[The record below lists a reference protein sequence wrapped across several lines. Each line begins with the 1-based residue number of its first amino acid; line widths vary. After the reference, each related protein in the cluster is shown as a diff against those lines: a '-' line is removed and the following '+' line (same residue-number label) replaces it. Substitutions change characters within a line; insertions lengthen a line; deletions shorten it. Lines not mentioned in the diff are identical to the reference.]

1 VRRHTPLHTQS
12 ARGAHVDERD
22 GVVEVPRTLLP
33 PPLVPRDGL
42 CLRMGVHIE
51 AAMHEASGLALSCL

>member
-1 VRRHTPLHTQS
+1 MWT
-12 ARGAHVDERD
+12 RD

-42 CLRMGVHIE
+42 CLMIE
-51 AAMHEASGLALSCL
+51 VSHRGSHARGLGAGMS